1 VTTGYTYTDT
11 FGTIYTYNVDT
22 NGAVTGY
29 TSNYSGPGY
38 SYTYNF
44 DGFGNFNGYSHFD
57 GTTTTTYD
65 ANWNVV
71 STVTVVSSNMVAILD
86 AGGATI
92 GYSVTDEWGTAT
104 NYALDQV
111 TVTGYS
117 YTYVDTWSNTTSVT
131 TYDANWNYIGSE
143 TKDASGN
150 VLYSS
155 TYSYTNG
162 SFSGYTY
169 FDGVTTWTYDAN
181 WNLLSTS
188 VDTTGMTPIYATP
201 GDNTT
206 AIVGYS
212 TTDQW
217 GTTTTYDTIGVM
229 TGAHYSYT
237 NWDGSISVTSYD
249 ANWNYLSS
257 VTKDAAGNE
266 LYSTTYSYDVNG
278 NFSGY
283 SYFDGVTTYSYDAN
297 WNYIGSS
304 VNVSGMTPIYATPG
318 DNTTAVV
325 GYSSID
331 QWGTTTTYDMAG
343 NKTGSSY
350 SYHDTWNNT
359 DSLTTYDANGN
370 YLSSVTKDAAGNVL
384 YSSTYTYVGNTFAGY
399 SYFDGVTTWTYDANW
414 NLTGSSVSSANLIL
428 NSTGDGYYFT
438 DAWGTTTHY
447 ALDSSTVTGYSYSY
461 FDSWNNTTSVSTYDA
476 NWSYLGSVTK
486 DQAGNVLYSNSY
498 SYLNGVF
505 NGYTYFDGA
514 TTWTYDANW
523 NLTGST
529 VNTASM
535 TPVYATPGDNTTAIV
550 GYSYTD
556 QWGTT
561 TTYDTAGNKTGSNY
575 TYTNWDNSTTVTTY
589 DANGNYLS
597 SETTDAN
604 GKVLYSSSYSYLNG
618 TFNGYTYFDGQTT
631 YTYDSN
637 WNLTGSTV
645 NTASMTA
652 VYATPGDN
660 TTAIVG
666 YTSTDAW
673 GTTTNYDVNGVKT
686 GSSYSYYDSWNN
698 STSVTT
704 YDANGNYLS
713 SVTKDASGNV
723 LYSSTYS
730 YTNGNFSGY
739 SYFDGVTTTVYDA
752 NWNFV
757 SSTVSTASMTPIYAT
772 PGDNTTAIVG
782 YSTTDQ
788 WGTTTTYDTAG
799 NKTGSSYS
807 YHDSWNNT
815 DSLTTYDANGNYLS
829 SVTTDAS
836 GNVLYSSTYTYSGNT
851 FTGYSYFDGVTT
863 TVYDANWNFV
873 SSTVNTASMT
883 PIYAT
888 PGDNTT
894 AIVGYSTTDQWGTT
908 TTYDT
913 AGNKTGSSSSYHD
926 SWNNTDSVTTYDA
939 NGNYLSSV
947 TTDASGKVLYS
958 STYTYSG
965 NTFTGY
971 SYFDG
976 VTTTVY
982 DANWNFVSSSVNTAT
997 MTPIYATPGD
1007 NTTAVVGYSNTDQ
1020 WGTTTYYDLA
1030 GVKTGYSYSY
1040 TNWDNSVSV
1049 TTYDANNNYLS
1060 SVTRDATGK
1069 LLYSTEYIYSGG
1081 VFNGYIS
1088 SDGVTTWTYDANWN
1102 LVSTVVSTAGMTR
1115 IYATPGDNTTAIV
1128 GYSTTDQS
1136 GTTTYY
1142 DLNGGKTGSSY
1153 TYVDTWNN
1161 TTSVSTYDVNGNQIG
1176 YVTKDATG
1184 NVLYSNTYTYTNGV
1198 FSGYTTFDGVT
1209 TWTYDANWN
1218 LLSAVVSTAGMTPIY
1233 ATPGDNTSGVVGYS
1247 YTDQWGTTNYYDTS
1261 GVKTGYSNSNTNW
1274 DNSVSVSKYDANNN
1288 YLGYETRDAVGK
1300 LLYSDTYTYVNGVF
1314 NGHVYF
1320 DGVTTTVYD
1329 ANWNF
1334 VSSTVS
1340 TASMTP
1346 IYATPGDNTTAVVGY
1361 SYTDQ
1366 WGTTTYYDTI
1376 GTKTGSSNTWTDPMS
1391 GNTNISTYDATGIF
1405 LGSVTKDAAGNVL
1418 YSSTYTYTNGVFA
1431 GYTYFD
1437 GVTTWTYDANWNLLT
1452 DVGPYPIS
1460 MTLNSDGITIDFSEI
1475 AFAPTDPTA
1484 IAMTMLKNGDPA
1496 MPMNIVSFTGDG
1508 TASFTIHT
1516 NQTLAAGDWVL
1527 LKYTGTSAADGV
1539 RDAAGNVMQSNAPT
1553 GYGGS
1558 AEGSSA
1564 DNVIDLSN
1572 VTIFSAQGGYD
1583 ISGGLGNDTITGSAA
1598 SDYIMGGVGADTMT
1612 GGAASGDHFNFVQDG
1627 SSLISY
1633 NGSTYSGAIDRITD
1647 FSSGDSLSM
1656 NVADNF
1662 APGGMQQGLGMMSAV
1677 PMDGLA
1683 TDQSYFMVQGNYS
1696 AGQFTVNSTTGTDTM
1711 VVYDSDATAGVSQ
1724 SGVVLSGVT
1733 LLQLDAMSGSSDVS
1747 YIGGGGGTNPPPPT
1761 GDTTPPMG
1769 VDAWADGAGSF
1780 GMVFSENVTLNNPT
1794 SLVGLTAYHNGV
1806 TPMTLT
1812 GVSVN
1817 ATLQNEVVATYS
1829 DAVQTGDFIVTVY
1842 DAAAAGYNLTDLAGN
1857 AASSAVV
1864 VNSVGMGGAAVGA
1877 TVDMSQMSLPMG
1889 MPVLMRGNAGADNFT
1904 GTDGDDTIMTGRGA
1918 DIIRAGGGADG
1929 IYLYESN
1936 AAGPTPARDT
1946 LIVGMWDSNRG
1957 QADWVYGFDA
1967 SSADSALH
1975 DVLGLS
1981 SNTIAADVTNFN
1993 GTDVAGIASHS
2004 IASGIV
2010 TFYDQAGASVAING
2024 NNRGFANDYL
2034 ELNLTALGA
2043 TVAYQGD
2050 TDGNGTVDTL
2060 HVFQDNSTQST
2071 WNNPTVIHL
2080 NGVVG
2085 ATLGTAAGA
2094 NVVQVTD
2101 AVGPEVTAA
2110 RIVGNSVEFEFSENV
2125 AIDPNSQA
2133 IGSILLNG
2141 NGTNITSGA
2150 TAAGNI
2156 VTVSTNASIGA
2167 TDYLLMNMGS
2177 NVVDASGHVSATAGQ
2192 YAAIGGDGNS
2202 TINMSNAS
2210 WGFYIAGFGGNDV
2223 LTGSALSDD
2232 IEGGEGA
2239 DTITGGGGQ
2248 DYIQLGEMTAATDT
2262 VVINVGDST
2271 PAGGA
2276 SDWVHDF
2283 DVTSAGAQDMLD
2295 LPSNIIAANE
2305 VVAGVTNAN
2314 TGPILS
2320 HSITNGM
2327 ISFDDAGTFGS
2338 ALVVGDMTNW
2348 WAIKNYMGANIADG
2362 QTVAT
2367 YIDMNGNGSYADMD
2381 DRLAVFQGNATTDI
2395 QVQLYDTM
2403 GVVTS
2408 LANALNGNSVTII

>member
-1 VTTGYTYTDT
+1 M
-11 FGTIYTYNVDT
+11 
-22 NGAVTGY
+22 
-29 TSNYSGPGY
+29 
-38 SYTYNF
+38 
-44 DGFGNFNGYSHFD
+44 
-57 GTTTTTYD
+57 
-65 ANWNVV
+65 
-71 STVTVVSSNMVAILD
+71 ST
-86 AGGATI
+86 
-92 GYSVTDEWGTAT
+92 
-104 NYALDQV
+104 
-111 TVTGYS
+111 
-117 YTYVDTWSNTTSVT
+117 
-131 TYDANWNYIGSE
+131 
-143 TKDASGN
+143 AS
-150 VLYSS
+150 
-155 TYSYTNG
+155 
-162 SFSGYTY
+162 
-169 FDGVTTWTYDAN
+169 
-181 WNLLSTS
+181 
-188 VDTTGMTPIYATP
+188 
-201 GDNTT
+201 
-206 AIVGYS
+206 
-212 TTDQW
+212 
-217 GTTTTYDTIGVM
+217 
-229 TGAHYSYT
+229 
-237 NWDGSISVTSYD
+237 
-249 ANWNYLSS
+249 
-257 VTKDAAGNE
+257 
-266 LYSTTYSYDVNG
+266 
-278 NFSGY
+278 
-283 SYFDGVTTYSYDAN
+283 
-297 WNYIGSS
+297 
-304 VNVSGMTPIYATPG
+304 MTPIYATPG

-325 GYSSID
+325 GYSS
-331 QWGTTTTYDMAG
+331 
-343 NKTGSSY
+343 
-350 SYHDTWNNT
+350 
-359 DSLTTYDANGN
+359 
-370 YLSSVTKDAAGNVL
+370 
-384 YSSTYTYVGNTFAGY
+384 
-399 SYFDGVTTWTYDANW
+399 
-414 NLTGSSVSSANLIL
+414 
-428 NSTGDGYYFT
+428 
-438 DAWGTTTHY
+438 
-447 ALDSSTVTGYSYSY
+447 
-461 FDSWNNTTSVSTYDA
+461 
-476 NWSYLGSVTK
+476 
-486 DQAGNVLYSNSY
+486 
-498 SYLNGVF
+498 
-505 NGYTYFDGA
+505 
-514 TTWTYDANW
+514 
-523 NLTGST
+523 
-529 VNTASM
+529 
-535 TPVYATPGDNTTAIV
+535 
-550 GYSYTD
+550 
-556 QWGTT
+556 
-561 TTYDTAGNKTGSNY
+561 
-575 TYTNWDNSTTVTTY
+575 
-589 DANGNYLS
+589 
-597 SETTDAN
+597 
-604 GKVLYSSSYSYLNG
+604 
-618 TFNGYTYFDGQTT
+618 
-631 YTYDSN
+631 
-637 WNLTGSTV
+637 
-645 NTASMTA
+645 
-652 VYATPGDN
+652 
-660 TTAIVG
+660 
-666 YTSTDAW
+666 
-673 GTTTNYDVNGVKT
+673 
-686 GSSYSYYDSWNN
+686 
-698 STSVTT
+698 
-704 YDANGNYLS
+704 
-713 SVTKDASGNV
+713 
-723 LYSSTYS
+723 
-730 YTNGNFSGY
+730 
-739 SYFDGVTTTVYDA
+739 
-752 NWNFV
+752 
-757 SSTVSTASMTPIYAT
+757 
-772 PGDNTTAIVG
+772 
-782 YSTTDQ
+782 
-788 WGTTTTYDTAG
+788 
-799 NKTGSSYS
+799 
-807 YHDSWNNT
+807 
-815 DSLTTYDANGNYLS
+815 
-829 SVTTDAS
+829 
-836 GNVLYSSTYTYSGNT
+836 
-851 FTGYSYFDGVTT
+851 
-863 TVYDANWNFV
+863 
-873 SSTVNTASMT
+873 
-883 PIYAT
+883 
-888 PGDNTT
+888 
-894 AIVGYSTTDQWGTT
+894 TDQWGTT

-1060 SVTRDATGK
+1060 SVTRDATGT

-1198 FSGYTTFDGVT
+1198 FGGYTTFDGVT

-1452 DVGPYPIS
+1452 DVGPYPTS
-1460 MTLNSDGITIDFSEI
+1460 LALNSDGITIGFSEI
-1475 AFAPTDPTA
+1475 AYAPTDPTA

-1508 TASFTIHT
+1508 TTSFTIHT

-1527 LKYTGTSAADGV
+1527 LNYSGTTIANGV
-1539 RDAAGNVMQSNAPT
+1539 RDALGNVMVNNAQP

-1598 SDYIMGGVGADTMT
+1598 SDYIMGGAGADTMT

-1633 NGSTYSGAIDRITD
+1633 NGSTTYSGAIDRITD

-1677 PMDGLA
+1677 PLDGLA
-1683 TDQSYFMVQGNYS
+1683 ADQSYFMVQGNYS
-1696 AGQFTVNSTTGTDTM
+1696 AGQFTVNAMTGTDTM
-1711 VVYDSDATAGVSQ
+1711 VVYDSDATAAVVQ

-1733 LLQLDAMSGSSDVS
+1733 LGQLEAFSGGNYVS
-1747 YIGGGGGTNPPPPT
+1747 YIGGGITPPPPT
-1761 GDTTPPMG
+1761 GDVTSP
-1769 VDAWADGAGSF
+1769 VVLDAWSNGAGAF
-1780 GMVFSENVTLNNPT
+1780 GFAFNEQVQLTNPANFSGV
-1794 SLVGLTAYHNGV
+1794 TAYINGV

-1812 GVSVN
+1812 GGYIDPNFPNEIAVSYSNTLN
-1817 ATLQNEVVATYS
+1817 AGDYIVATYNANAANGNVTDMAGNWAPS
-1829 DAVQTGDFIVTVY
+1829 GTVVIAGSNAGSTIDLQAVQLPSDTIYPVY
-1842 DAAAAGYNLTDLAGN
+1842 I
-1857 AASSAVV
+1857 
-1864 VNSVGMGGAAVGA
+1864 
-1877 TVDMSQMSLPMG
+1877 
-1889 MPVLMRGNAGADNFT
+1889 RGNQGNDVVT
-1904 GTDGDDTIMTGRGA
+1904 GTDNNDMIKTGRGA
-1918 DIIRAGGGADG
+1918 DVIKAGYGADN
-1929 IYLYESN
+1929 IDLSES
-1936 AAGPTPARDT
+1936 AAASDT
-1946 LIVGMWDSNRG
+1946 IIVGMWDSNRG
-1957 QADWVYGFDA
+1957 QADSVAGFDA
-1967 SSADSALH
+1967 SSADPALH

-1981 SNTIAADVTNFN
+1981 SNAIAADVAKTN
-1993 GTDVAGIASHS
+1993 GTAVTGISAHS
-2004 IASGIV
+2004 IAGGIV

-2034 ELNLTALGA
+2034 EWNLTALGA

-2060 HVFQDNSTQST
+2060 HVFQNNSTQST

-2125 AIDPNSQA
+2125 TIDLNSQA

-2192 YAAIGGDGNS
+2192 YAAIGGDGSS

-2223 LTGSALSDD
+2223 LIGSALSDD